1 MSATYFYLFFVIN
14 FKTSLLFVI
23 SFTVFIEIKNKILK
37 MKKIQLRNMYSK
49 YECKLFLLSVI
60 EKRIKLIEIQDY
72 IDDFILC

>member
-1 MSATYFYLFFVIN
+1 MSATYFYLF
-14 FKTSLLFVI
+14 FVI